1 MYMFV
6 SIPPPVLLFLC
17 SLQQTL
23 SARYLPSSFSQAN
36 DMMEKLVGNNPMLL
50 VKAARRGIEFWKVGV
65 AALEVAGQH
74 LLEKV
79 QQPRDGKRLM

>member
-1 MYMFV
+1 
-6 SIPPPVLLFLC
+6 
-17 SLQQTL
+17 
-23 SARYLPSSFSQAN
+23 
-36 DMMEKLVGNNPMLL
+36 MMEKVVGNNPMLL

-79 QQPRDGKRLM
+79 QQPRDGKRLMLRVIPPCHASIFIGPGHGMSAAMV